1 MDTVT
6 FEKEHSE
13 LKEKLIRLV
22 NYTNSEEYFKLNPI
36 KKTLIEQYKTST
48 EISLGN
54 LSQLL
59 YSDSANSNLDS
70 SSFLLPLML
79 NMMKS
84 SSGFSPASS
93 DAIFTMPT
101 KEIEAPE
108 EEEDI
113 NKEEQAN

>member
-22 NYTNSEEYFKLNPI
+22 NYTNSEEYFKLDPI
-36 KKTLIEQYKTST
+36 KKTLIDQYKIST
-48 EISLGN
+48 EISLSN

-59 YSDSANSNLDS
+59 YGDSINSSMDS
-70 SSFLLPLML
+70 SSVILPLML
-79 NMMKS
+79 AMMKGP
-84 SSGFSPASS
+84 SGFSPTSS
-93 DAIFTMPT
+93 DAVFTMPT

-108 EEEDI
+108 EEDI

>member
-6 FEKEHSE
+6 FKKEHSE

-36 KKTLIEQYKTST
+36 KKTLIDQYKTST

-84 SSGFSPASS
+84 SSGFSPTSS
-93 DAIFTMPT
+93 DAVFTMPT

-113 NKEEQAN
+113 NKKE

>member
-22 NYTNSEEYFKLNPI
+22 NYTNSEEYFKLDPI
-36 KKTLIEQYKTST
+36 KKTLIDQYKTST
-48 EISLGN
+48 EISLSN

-59 YSDSANSNLDS
+59 YGDSINSSMDS
-70 SSFLLPLML
+70 SSFILPLML
-79 NMMKS
+79 AMMKGP
-84 SSGFSPASS
+84 SGFPPASS
-93 DAIFTMPT
+93 DAVFTMPT

-108 EEEDI
+108 EEDI

>member
-6 FEKEHSE
+6 FKKEHSE

-36 KKTLIEQYKTST
+36 KKTLIDQYKTST

-84 SSGFSPASS
+84 SSGFSPTSS
-93 DAIFTMPT
+93 DVFTMPT

>member
-1 MDTVT
+1 MDTKT
-6 FEKEHSE
+6 FEKEHLE

-22 NYTNSEEYFKLNPI
+22 NYTNSEEYFKLDLI
-36 KKTLIEQYKTST
+36 KKTLIDQYKTST

-84 SSGFSPASS
+84 SSGFSPAPS
-93 DAIFTMPT
+93 DAVFTMPT
-101 KEIEAPE
+101 KEVEAPE

-113 NKEEQAN
+113 NKEEQAS